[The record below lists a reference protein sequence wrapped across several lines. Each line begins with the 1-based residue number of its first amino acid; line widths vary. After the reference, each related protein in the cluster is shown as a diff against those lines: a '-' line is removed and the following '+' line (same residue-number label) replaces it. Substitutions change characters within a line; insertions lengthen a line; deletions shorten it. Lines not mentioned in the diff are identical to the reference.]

1 MLARAAARRREI
13 STRLAL
19 GSSRARI
26 ARQGLIE
33 TFLLSVA
40 GGLLGLG
47 VAFAVTRALI
57 AFVSQGSAWIAISPA
72 PDFPVLLFTL
82 GVSVITG
89 ILFGFAPAI
98 VAARTEAQGV
108 LSAGN
113 RNFSAGGGKSS
124 RWWSKSLV
132 IGQVMLSLLLLVA
145 AGLFLRTLRNLQNQN
160 FGFERAYLLVAD
172 FDARLAGYTPAQAP
186 ELHQRL
192 LDRLSAIPGVRSAAL
207 AVTPPISTGNWRSN
221 ISIAGYTPAP
231 KESMNSALNRVS
243 GRYFETAGIQV
254 VQGRSIAASDTPNG
268 TKVAVVN
275 QTLARRFFPRGGALG
290 HSLTIGMD
298 SVAGPWQIVGVARD
312 TKSGDPRSQDPKMMV
327 YIPLAQIEP
336 FAPGPTGSREQNE
349 DRLADVILLRT
360 TGDPSHRISDLRDAV
375 AQVDPNLPLIKIR
388 TMQQEVSRM
397 MSDDQ
402 LISSLTSIFAG
413 LALAL
418 AAIGLYGVMSYNVVQ
433 RTNEIG
439 VRLAVGAQTND
450 VLWMVLKDAL
460 LLLTIGAALG
470 LPISLAAARIVRH
483 QLFQVRADDP
493 LTYIV
498 ALIAVTTGAIISAW
512 LPACRAAAVN
522 PVEALRCE

>member
-1 MLARAAARRREI
+1 
-13 STRLAL
+13 
-19 GSSRARI
+19 
-26 ARQGLIE
+26 
-33 TFLLSVA
+33 
-40 GGLLGLG
+40 
-47 VAFAVTRALI
+47 
-57 AFVSQGSAWIAISPA
+57 
-72 PDFPVLLFTL
+72 
-82 GVSVITG
+82 
-89 ILFGFAPAI
+89 
-98 VAARTEAQGV
+98 
-108 LSAGN
+108 
-113 RNFSAGGGKSS
+113 
-124 RWWSKSLV
+124 
-132 IGQVMLSLLLLVA
+132 
-145 AGLFLRTLRNLQNQN
+145 
-160 FGFERAYLLVAD
+160 
-172 FDARLAGYTPAQAP
+172 
-186 ELHQRL
+186 
-192 LDRLSAIPGVRSAAL
+192 
-207 AVTPPISTGNWRSN
+207 
-221 ISIAGYTPAP
+221 
-231 KESMNSALNRVS
+231 MNSALNRVS

-254 VQGRSIAASDTPNG
+254 VQGRPIAASDTPNG
-268 TKVAVVN
+268 TKIAVVN

-512 LPACRAAAVN
+512 LPARRAAAVN